1 MKNIEK
7 FIKEKYIYILIFA
20 IFLTINCF
28 VPVGG
33 DDWEISSWYNVGGIF
48 TLFIKSIVIWKT
60 YNGRIL
66 NNFFDMFLGK
76 YPMVWAISSALIT
89 TLTIYYLL
97 KLLKK
102 DNEKLS
108 IIITLLLFLS
118 ISTDL
123 RMEIQLHKIGNISY
137 GIPAFL
143 IFILI
148 FYILSKS
155 QKEKN
160 IKISY
165 KILTVLGLCSC
176 LFIENLTIGIIGVC
190 CLIIFYD
197 FVFQKKLNKPALF
210 ALIGCLIGA
219 LIMFTSPGFLNR
231 YDSSTDG
238 LTKIELFQKNLSL
251 VLNQITLNQILLYF
265 IYSISSFMSLQ
276 TNKIKHSK
284 ISLIMRIYF
293 IMLIGVLGISI
304 LLKALSDSSYVYANL
319 YNSWY
324 SIFLNYNSIYSIIL
338 MISMILSI
346 IIIINIISKKEI
358 RYRLNIL
365 FLIALISVMPM
376 VLSPGFRN
384 TILCIYSLIAI
395 TAYISSTIVLNKKQ
409 TQAVI
414 LILLLFFVIRIEE
427 YHYILHDA
435 NIITKERI
443 SLIEEYKKNRN
454 SNILILPRY
463 SEDIIQNL
471 NSTYYE
477 PAVIKYY
484 GLPTNTRILFDDNFI
499 LDGVYVTE
507 DNGIYKI
514 KINLLGTDKYKYNV
528 KITDISTGKIVFDEL
543 SENNEFKYL
552 FEKGKIYVI
561 STTIISENYGYI
573 VDNINYEVNDEK

>member
-7 FIKEKYIYILIFA
+7 FIKEKYIYILIFI

-33 DDWEISSWYNVGGIF
+33 DDWEISSWYNTGGIF
-48 TLFIKSIVIWKT
+48 TLFIKSIVVWKT

-76 YPMVWAISSALIT
+76 YPLVWAISSALIT

-97 KLLKK
+97 KLLKN
-102 DNEKLS
+102 DNKKSS

-123 RMEIQLHKIGNISY
+123 RREIQLHKIGNISY
-137 GIPAFL
+137 AIPAFL
-143 IFILI
+143 IFLLI
-148 FYILSKS
+148 FYILEKS

-165 KILTVLGLCSC
+165 KILTFLGLCAC

-210 ALIGCLIGA
+210 ALIGCSIGA

-231 YDSSTDG
+231 YDSSTAG
-238 LTKIELFQKNLSL
+238 LTKIELLQKNLFF

-265 IYSISSFMSLQ
+265 VYSISSFMALQ
-276 TNKIKHSK
+276 TNKIKQSK
-284 ISLIMRIYF
+284 INLIMRVYF
-293 IMLIGVLGISI
+293 IILTGILGVSI
-304 LLKALSDSSYVYANL
+304 LLKALSDSSYLYTNL
-319 YNSWY
+319 YNQWY
-324 SIFLNYNSIYSIIL
+324 SIFLNYNSIYSMIL
-338 MISMILSI
+338 MISMVLSI
-346 IIIINIISKKEI
+346 IIMINILSKKEI
-358 RYRLNIL
+358 RYRLNVL
-365 FLIALISVMPM
+365 FLIALISMMPM
-376 VLSPGFRN
+376 ILSPGFRN

-409 TQAVI
+409 KQTVI
-414 LILLLFFVIRIEE
+414 IVLSLFFVIRIEE

-435 NIITKERI
+435 NIITKERT
-443 SLIEEYKKNRN
+443 SLIEEYRKNGD

-463 SEDIIQNL
+463 SQDIIQNL

-484 GLPTNTRILFDDNFI
+484 GLSTNTHLLFDDNFI
-499 LDGVYVTE
+499 LDGVDITK
-507 DNGIYKI
+507 DNGTYKI
-514 KINLLGTDKYKYNV
+514 KINLFGKDKYKYNV
-528 KITDISTGKIVFDEL
+528 KITDTSTGKIVLDEL

-552 FEKGKIYVI
+552 FEKEKMYVI

>member
-1 MKNIEK
+1 
-7 FIKEKYIYILIFA
+7 
-20 IFLTINCF
+20 
-28 VPVGG
+28 
-33 DDWEISSWYNVGGIF
+33 
-48 TLFIKSIVIWKT
+48 
-60 YNGRIL
+60 
-66 NNFFDMFLGK
+66 
-76 YPMVWAISSALIT
+76 
-89 TLTIYYLL
+89 
-97 KLLKK
+97 
-102 DNEKLS
+102 
-108 IIITLLLFLS
+108 
-118 ISTDL
+118 
-123 RMEIQLHKIGNISY
+123 
-137 GIPAFL
+137 
-143 IFILI
+143 
-148 FYILSKS
+148 
-155 QKEKN
+155 
-160 IKISY
+160 
-165 KILTVLGLCSC
+165 
-176 LFIENLTIGIIGVC
+176 
-190 CLIIFYD
+190 
-197 FVFQKKLNKPALF
+197 
-210 ALIGCLIGA
+210 
-219 LIMFTSPGFLNR
+219 
-231 YDSSTDG
+231 
-238 LTKIELFQKNLSL
+238 
-251 VLNQITLNQILLYF
+251 
-265 IYSISSFMSLQ
+265 
-276 TNKIKHSK
+276 
-284 ISLIMRIYF
+284 
-293 IMLIGVLGISI
+293 
-304 LLKALSDSSYVYANL
+304 
-319 YNSWY
+319 
-324 SIFLNYNSIYSIIL
+324 
-338 MISMILSI
+338 
-346 IIIINIISKKEI
+346 
-358 RYRLNIL
+358 
-365 FLIALISVMPM
+365 MPM